1 MSYAKLGLDGL
12 TLPAKIQ
19 YGRRLITACTGNP
32 HFQTPNPTLAAFTTV
47 TDGLETGY
55 NDAKAA
61 RLAAKSLTQLQDQ
74 AAAAFDLMVS
84 QLASYV
90 DNVSAGD
97 ATIIES
103 AGFATRATPTPV
115 GELPAPTDVSA
126 KPGEHPGHADVKW
139 KRVYGAS
146 AYNIERATDSAELT
160 WQFIGS
166 STKAEASLNSMLS
179 GKKYWHRVAA
189 LGSAGQSAWSDPVP
203 MLAP

>member
-1 MSYAKLGLDGL
+1 MSSAKIGLDGL
-12 TLPAKIQ
+12 SVPAKIQ
-19 YGRRLITACTGNP
+19 YGRRIGAAITGNP
-32 HFQTPNPTLAAFTTV
+32 NFTAPNPQMGAFTAAI
-47 TDGLETGY
+47 DDMETKF

-61 RLAAKSLTQLQDQ
+61 RLAAKGKTQIQD
-74 AAAAFDLMVS
+74 AAIDAFDLMVV

-97 ATIIES
+97 GTIIES
-103 AGFATRATPTPV
+103 AGFAVRATPAPV

-139 KRVYGAS
+139 KSVYGAS

-160 WQFIGS
+160 WAFIGS
-166 STKAEASLNSMLS
+166 STKAEASLNSMQS